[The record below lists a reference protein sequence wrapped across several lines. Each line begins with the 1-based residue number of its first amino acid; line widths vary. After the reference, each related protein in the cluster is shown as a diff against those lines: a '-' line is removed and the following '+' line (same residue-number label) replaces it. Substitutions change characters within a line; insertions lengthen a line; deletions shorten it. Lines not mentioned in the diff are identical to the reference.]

1 MDRLKFVNRNG
12 QQLSGVLHKP
22 ESGSTRAYALFA
34 HCFTCT
40 KNIKA
45 AVNIADA
52 LADEGVAVLRFDFTG
67 LGQSEGDFAD
77 THFSSNVEDLVD
89 AARFLG
95 SQYEPPKILVG
106 HSLGGTAM
114 MAAAHEIPSA
124 TAVATLGSPS
134 DAEHVLQLIKE
145 DIDQIEA
152 QGEATVQ
159 LAGRPFRIKKSFI
172 DDTREQNVRAGL
184 GNLRK
189 ALLVMHSPV
198 DDTVSIEQASQ
209 IFLAARHPKSF
220 VTLDDADHLL
230 SRETDS
236 RYAARVLSA
245 WVSRYLGDSA
255 PTMQY
260 PPHSPE
266 CVVTRNDFDNR
277 FLCTINAGGHLLL
290 ADEPATYGGTNQ
302 GTTPYGL
309 LTAALGACTAM
320 TLNLYA
326 RKKKLP
332 VTRIT
337 VSAKHDKI
345 HALDCEQC
353 ETRDGKVDQ
362 FDHTIAIEGDLS
374 DDQRQRMLEIANMC
388 PVHRT
393 LHAEVSV
400 ISRLVD

>member
-1 MDRLKFVNRNG
+1 MDRLKFVNRND

-159 LAGRPFRIKKSFI
+159 LAGRPFCIKKSFHM
-172 DDTREQNVRAGL
+172 
-184 GNLRK
+184 
-189 ALLVMHSPV
+189 LLC
-198 DDTVSIEQASQ
+198 
-209 IFLAARHPKSF
+209 L
-220 VTLDDADHLL
+220 
-230 SRETDS
+230 
-236 RYAARVLSA
+236 
-245 WVSRYLGDSA
+245 
-255 PTMQY
+255 
-260 PPHSPE
+260 
-266 CVVTRNDFDNR
+266 
-277 FLCTINAGGHLLL
+277 
-290 ADEPATYGGTNQ
+290 
-302 GTTPYGL
+302 
-309 LTAALGACTAM
+309 
-320 TLNLYA
+320 
-326 RKKKLP
+326 
-332 VTRIT
+332 
-337 VSAKHDKI
+337 
-345 HALDCEQC
+345 
-353 ETRDGKVDQ
+353 
-362 FDHTIAIEGDLS
+362 
-374 DDQRQRMLEIANMC
+374 
-388 PVHRT
+388 
-393 LHAEVSV
+393 
-400 ISRLVD
+400 